1 MEAAGYDQ
9 AFRFQVLKSALNAYE
24 KKIEAENAGTEP
36 LYRKREWNRCERRK
50 QKEEKGRDWYKK
62 GGKESVLFIAATP
75 ESELK
80 ELLQKEINKSTF
92 KVRVVEKSGTKVVRM
107 LQKNDPFK
115 SKECR
120 DKERCMVCSGN
131 HPGSCRDSGV
141 TYRVNCLGQPSDDRD
156 EQCDSVYNGE
166 TGKNGFSRGKKHDDD
181 LTNCR
186 DSSALWKHCVQ
197 KHGGT
202 IQKFEMTIQDRARGD
217 SMKRQILES
226 IRIQTIPEDKSLNG
240 RSEWN
245 SARVPRATIQ

>member
-131 HPGSCRDSGV
+131 HPG
-141 TYRVNCLGQPSDDRD
+141 
-156 EQCDSVYNGE
+156 
-166 TGKNGFSRGKKHDDD
+166 
-181 LTNCR
+181 
-186 DSSALWKHCVQ
+186 A
-197 KHGGT
+197 
-202 IQKFEMTIQDRARGD
+202 
-217 SMKRQILES
+217 
-226 IRIQTIPEDKSLNG
+226 
-240 RSEWN
+240 
-245 SARVPRATIQ
+245 